1 MRKILFFLSV
11 MCFVAGTATGQ
22 EQQYKPL
29 PSDSSLL
36 WKISG
41 NGLQSPSH
49 LYGTIHMIAKEDFFL
64 SPPTRAAID
73 AAQKVVFEIDMA
85 DMDNIFMQLG
95 LLKDAMMKDNL
106 TLRDLV
112 SEEDYALVKKH
123 FSDMGLPLIF
133 FERMKPMFL
142 SMFAEMDF
150 SQALGSGEMVSYEM
164 EIMSIAKDGNKETGG
179 LETAEYQMSLFDS
192 IPYTDQ
198 AQMLVEVIKSHKPD
212 AGAAEFDKMVELY
225 KAQDVAGMAD
235 MMSTDDSIG
244 SYEDILLHQRNRN
257 WIPVMAKMMAEKPC
271 FFAVG
276 AGHLGGEKGVIALL
290 RKQGYSVEP
299 VR

>member
-1 MRKILFFLSV
+1 MRKILFFLCLIS
-11 MCFVAGTATGQ
+11 FVTGPVLGQ
-22 EQQYKPL
+22 DQVYKPL
-29 PSDSSLL
+29 PSENALL

-41 NGLQSPSH
+41 NGLQTPSY
-49 LYGTIHMIAKEDFFL
+49 LYGTIHMIDKDDFFL
-64 SPPTRAAID
+64 TDSTRAAIEG
-73 AAQKVVFEIDMA
+73 AEKVVFEIDMA
-85 DMDNIFMQLG
+85 DMNNIMTQLG

-106 TLRDLV
+106 TLRDLI

-123 FSDMGLPLIF
+123 FADMGLPLIF

-164 EIMSIAKDGNKETGG
+164 EIMSLAEAGKKETGG

-198 AQMLVEVIKSHKPD
+198 AQMLVEAIKSHDPD
-212 AGAAEFDKMVELY
+212 GGEDDFDKMVELY

-235 MMSTDDSIG
+235 MMSGDDSIG

-257 WIPVMAKMMAEKPC
+257 WIPVMEKMMAEKPC
-271 FFAVG
+271 
-276 AGHLGGEKGVIALL
+276 
-290 RKQGYSVEP
+290 
-299 VR
+299 

>member
-1 MRKILFFLSV
+1 MRKILFFLSLIS
-11 MCFVAGTATGQ
+11 FVTGPVLGQ
-22 EQQYKPL
+22 DQVYKPL
-29 PSDSSLL
+29 PSENALL

-41 NGLQSPSH
+41 KGLQTPSY
-49 LYGTIHMIAKEDFFL
+49 LYGTIHMIDKDDFFL
-64 SPPTRAAID
+64 TDSTRAAIEG
-73 AAQKVVFEIDMA
+73 AEKVVFEIDMA
-85 DMDNIFMQLG
+85 DMNNIMTQLG

-106 TLRDLV
+106 TLRDLI

-123 FSDMGLPLIF
+123 FADMGLPLIF

-164 EIMSIAKDGNKETGG
+164 EIMSLAEAGKKETGG

-198 AQMLVEVIKSHKPD
+198 AEMLVEAIKSHDPD
-212 AGAAEFDKMVELY
+212 AGEADFDKMVEMY
-225 KAQDVAGMAD
+225 KAQDVAGMAE
-235 MMSTDDSIG
+235 MMSGDDSIG

-257 WIPVMAKMMAEKPC
+257 WIPVMEKMMAEKPC

-276 AGHLGGEKGVIALL
+276 AGHLGGEIGVISLL
-290 RKQGYSVEP
+290 RQAGYTVEP